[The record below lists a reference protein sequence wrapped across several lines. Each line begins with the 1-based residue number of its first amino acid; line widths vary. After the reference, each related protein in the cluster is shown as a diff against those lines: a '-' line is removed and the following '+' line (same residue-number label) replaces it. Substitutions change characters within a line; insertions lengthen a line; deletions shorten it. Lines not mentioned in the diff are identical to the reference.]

1 MTVQQQKQTNFLMS
15 YNFLF
20 GDAIYHINK
29 NRETK
34 LLRPTE
40 MPLESNN
47 EKETTVSHFES
58 CKLSARS
65 MQKLK
70 PALQEWLKS
79 AECMY
84 IPLVFTF
91 YILSVA

>member
-1 MTVQQQKQTNFLMS
+1 MS

-40 MPLESNN
+40 MPLESDI
-47 EKETTVSHFES
+47 EKQTTVSQSES

-70 PALQEWLKS
+70 PVLQEWLKS

-84 IPLVFTF
+84 TPLVFTI
-91 YILSVA
+91 YIQSVA